1 MTDTEKL
8 PNRPDDPLRT
18 QLTQALSGTYDLDG
32 EIGRGGMGIVYEAR
46 DKRLK
51 RQVAVKLLPPELSYR
66 SDIRSRFLREAETAA
81 QLSHPNIVPIYTV
94 GEADHLVYFIMGY
107 VGGGN
112 LALQLRDRGV
122 LTPDETRRLLRE
134 VADALAYAHQR
145 QVVHRDIKPDNILL
159 DRDTGRAVVTD
170 FGIARALSTTTDTR
184 LTTTGVAIGTP
195 AYMSPE
201 QSAGDRD
208 ADGRSDIYSLGVVG
222 YQMLCGETPFIA
234 PSTPAMLVKHLTEA
248 PKPLIERIAV
258 PQDLNDIIM
267 RCLAKDPNDRF
278 ASAQDLVAALDGHSV
293 SPPAQRAPARSSAF
307 VSPATSNASAV
318 PYPNMAFSGTPS
330 NLPIERWEAPP
341 VRKFRRKLV
350 SFLATGSIFV
360 VLGTFSSHFFFFIA
374 GMWAVGLAGS
384 YAKLWDK
391 GYDWRDVFRQS
402 SDRLFV
408 DMVTETF
415 DDTKALFDP
424 TQRGPAL
431 ERMRARRRSAPG
443 LFTPNALPEA
453 ANAPRRPQVPRPTSI
468 TGLHT
473 PLTAEL
479 AAGSP
484 VVRDAA
490 ATRNDVHRLM
500 NELSPNDRA
509 LLPDVSASADALLGR
524 IEVLAATLDELQR
537 ADVPGMGDAIEREI
551 TQLESEANP
560 LDEERSERRVRRLA
574 QLRRQ
579 RISLRDI
586 KARHGVAEEKLN
598 RCVSAMQSMRMDLI
612 RLRAGSRA
620 YDSVTQIAE
629 QAMQLGSEV
638 DAVLY
643 ANDEIARVLSKKS

>member
-1 MTDTEKL
+1 MTDTEQL

-18 QLTQALSGTYDLDG
+18 QLTQALLGTYDLDG

-170 FGIARALSTTTDTR
+170 FGIARALSTGTDTR

-222 YQMLCGETPFIA
+222 YQMLCGETPFTA
-234 PSTPAMLVKHLTEA
+234 PSTPAMLVKHLTET
-248 PKPLIERIAV
+248 PTPLTERVAV

-278 ASAQDLVAALDGHSV
+278 ASAQDLVAALDGHAV
-293 SPPAQRAPARSSAF
+293 APPAHRAPARSSALA
-307 VSPATSNASAV
+307 SPATSNASTV
-318 PYPNMAFSGTPS
+318 PYPNMAFGGATST
-330 NLPIERWEAPP
+330 LPIERWEAPP

-360 VLGTFSSHFFFFIA
+360 ILGTFSSHFFFFIA
-374 GMWAVGLAGS
+374 GIWAVGLAGS

-424 TQRGPAL
+424 HQRGPAL

-443 LFTPNALPEA
+443 LFTPNALPDT
-453 ANAPRRPQVPRPTSI
+453 ANVPRRPQVPRPTSI

-586 KARHGVAEEKLN
+586 KARHGLAEEKLN

-620 YDSVTQIAE
+620 YESVTQIAE